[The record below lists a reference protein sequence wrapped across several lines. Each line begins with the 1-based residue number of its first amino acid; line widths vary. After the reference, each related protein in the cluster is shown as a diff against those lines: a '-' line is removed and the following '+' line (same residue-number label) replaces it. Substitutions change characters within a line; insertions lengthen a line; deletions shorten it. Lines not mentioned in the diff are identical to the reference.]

1 MFKLQSCD
9 ILLFAQEGN
18 GIKEIIGRWGIG
30 KWGHVA
36 MIGDP
41 FGVPMLFESTGKG
54 AGMHSLES
62 NRGRLIKVMR
72 LDIDSLFR
80 EIGTQTIYDYL
91 IKLMLE
97 TAINLI
103 SDPQSYYDYS
113 CIIQS
118 CVPRALKTKFPC
130 LPIPLK
136 YHRDAAMVCSEFVAE
151 IFWRVGICVLSQD
164 VVPLP
169 GDFETSSFLKPVAEG
184 RLLVDIV

>member
-97 TAINLI
+97 TAINII

-151 IFWRVGICVLSQD
+151 IFWRVGITVLPQD

-169 GDFETSSFLKPVAEG
+169 GDFETSPFLKPVADG